1 MNKFINILLLL
12 ISFPTLVI
20 AIFVGYDLPIEFL
33 KTSGASLPFKFQIFL
48 SLGIIYYIIIVRRS
62 VRRWMG
68 VAMVNKTEKFKWNV
82 SMGEG
87 RRKQVFLYQW
97 LEALIMSSGGISL
110 YYVCP
115 DAIAPASAL
124 WVGSLDNLIFMILGQ
139 TKKLY
144 RIGLTS
150 KAVVVADRE
159 VKVLYL
165 SGLRKVTIHQQTVFF
180 DYIKDLQMT
189 FSLTC
194 IPKEDQVDFKN
205 TLESLVDRDRVFF
218 SDDVKNL

>member
-68 VAMVNKTEKFKWNV
+68 VAMVSKTAKFKWNV
-82 SMGEG
+82 SMGED

-97 LEALIMSSGGISL
+97 LESLIMCSGGISL

>member
-68 VAMVNKTEKFKWNV
+68 VAMVSKTEKFKWNV

-97 LEALIMSSGGISL
+97 LEALIMCSGGISL

>member
-68 VAMVNKTEKFKWNV
+68 VAMVSKTAKFKWNV
-82 SMGEG
+82 SMGED

-97 LEALIMSSGGISL
+97 LEALIMCSGGISL

-180 DYIKDLQMT
+180 DYIK
-189 FSLTC
+189 F
-194 IPKEDQVDFKN
+194 IY
-205 TLESLVDRDRVFF
+205 
-218 SDDVKNL
+218 

>member
-1 MNKFINILLLL
+1 ML

-68 VAMVNKTEKFKWNV
+68 VAMVSKTAKFKWNV
-82 SMGEG
+82 SMGED

-97 LEALIMSSGGISL
+97 LEALIMCSGGISL

-124 WVGSLDNLIFMILGQ
+124 WVGSLDNLIFMMLGQ

>member
-1 MNKFINILLLL
+1 ML

-68 VAMVNKTEKFKWNV
+68 VAMVSKTEKFKWNV

>member
-1 MNKFINILLLL
+1 
-12 ISFPTLVI
+12 
-20 AIFVGYDLPIEFL
+20 
-33 KTSGASLPFKFQIFL
+33 
-48 SLGIIYYIIIVRRS
+48 
-62 VRRWMG
+62 
-68 VAMVNKTEKFKWNV
+68 
-82 SMGEG
+82 MGEG

-97 LEALIMSSGGISL
+97 LEALIMCSGGISL

-124 WVGSLDNLIFMILGQ
+124 WFGSLDNLIFMILGQ

>member
-68 VAMVNKTEKFKWNV
+68 VAMVSKTEKFKWNV

-97 LEALIMSSGGISL
+97 LEALIMSTGGISL

-124 WVGSLDNLIFMILGQ
+124 WVGSLDNLIFMMLGQ

>member
-68 VAMVNKTEKFKWNV
+68 VAMVSKTAKFKWNV
-82 SMGEG
+82 SMGED

-97 LEALIMSSGGISL
+97 LEALIMCSGGISL

-124 WVGSLDNLIFMILGQ
+124 WVGSLDNLIFMMLGQ

>member
-68 VAMVNKTEKFKWNV
+68 VAMVSKTEKFKWNV

-124 WVGSLDNLIFMILGQ
+124 WVGSLDNIIFMILGQ

-144 RIGLTS
+144 RIGITS

-218 SDDVKNL
+218 SEDVKNL

>member
-68 VAMVNKTEKFKWNV
+68 VAMVSKTKKFKWNV

-144 RIGLTS
+144 RIGITS

-218 SDDVKNL
+218 SEDVKNL

>member
-68 VAMVNKTEKFKWNV
+68 VAMVSKTAKFKWNV

-97 LEALIMSSGGISL
+97 LEALIMCSGGISL

-194 IPKEDQVDFKN
+194 IPKEDQENFKN

>member
-68 VAMVNKTEKFKWNV
+68 VAMVSKTEKFKWNV

-124 WVGSLDNLIFMILGQ
+124 WVGSLDNIIFMILGQ

-144 RIGLTS
+144 RIGITS

>member
-1 MNKFINILLLL
+1 ML

-68 VAMVNKTEKFKWNV
+68 IAMVSKTAKFKWNV
-82 SMGEG
+82 SMGED

-97 LEALIMSSGGISL
+97 LEALIMCSGGISL

-124 WVGSLDNLIFMILGQ
+124 WVGSLDNLIFMMLGQ

>member
-68 VAMVNKTEKFKWNV
+68 VAMVSKTEKFKWNV

>member
-1 MNKFINILLLL
+1 ML

-68 VAMVNKTEKFKWNV
+68 VAMVSKTAKFKWNV
-82 SMGEG
+82 SMGED

-97 LEALIMSSGGISL
+97 LEALIMCSGGISL

-218 SDDVKNL
+218 SDYVKNL

>member
-1 MNKFINILLLL
+1 ML

-68 VAMVNKTEKFKWNV
+68 VAMVSKTAKFKWNV
-82 SMGEG
+82 SMGED

-97 LEALIMSSGGISL
+97 LEALIMCSGGISL

>member
-68 VAMVNKTEKFKWNV
+68 VAMVSKTAKFKWNV
-82 SMGEG
+82 SMGED

-97 LEALIMSSGGISL
+97 LEALIMCSGGISL

>member
-1 MNKFINILLLL
+1 ML

-20 AIFVGYDLPIEFL
+20 AIFVGYDLNIEFL
-33 KTSGASLPFKFQIFL
+33 KTSGASLPFKFKIFL

-68 VAMVNKTEKFKWNV
+68 VAMVSKTAKFKWNV
-82 SMGEG
+82 SMGED

>member
-1 MNKFINILLLL
+1 ML

-68 VAMVNKTEKFKWNV
+68 VAMVSKTEKFKWNV

-97 LEALIMSSGGISL
+97 LEALIMCSGGISL

-165 SGLRKVTIHQQTVFF
+165 SGLRNVTIHQQTVVF

>member
-1 MNKFINILLLL
+1 ML

-68 VAMVNKTEKFKWNV
+68 VAMVSKTAKFKWNV
-82 SMGEG
+82 SMGED

-97 LEALIMSSGGISL
+97 LESLIMCSGGISL

>member
-68 VAMVNKTEKFKWNV
+68 IAMVSKTAKFKWNV
-82 SMGEG
+82 SMGED

-97 LEALIMSSGGISL
+97 LEALIMCSGGISL

-124 WVGSLDNLIFMILGQ
+124 WVGSLDNLIFMMLGQ

>member
-1 MNKFINILLLL
+1 ML

-68 VAMVNKTEKFKWNV
+68 VAMVSKTEKFKWNV

-124 WVGSLDNLIFMILGQ
+124 WIGSLDNLIFMIVGQ

>member
-68 VAMVNKTEKFKWNV
+68 VAMVSKTEKFKWNV

-97 LEALIMSSGGISL
+97 LEALIMSTGGISL